1 MNNDE
6 AKQKAGEW
14 AGEAGGELLPLLTA
28 NELAGI
34 VNEAIFG
41 ERVACVAV
49 CEAQAILQDD
59 AFRFG
64 LTPTDGDLA
73 EKCAEGIKARG
84 QDNLRKPSQENRKGN
99 Q

>member
-1 MNNDE
+1 MTNDE
-6 AKQKAGEW
+6 AKQKADEW
-14 AGEAGGELLPLLTA
+14 TGEAGGELLPLLTA

-34 VNEAIFG
+34 VNEAIFI

-49 CEAQAILQDD
+49 CEAQAILQDS

-73 EKCAEGIKARG
+73 DKCAEGIKAR
-84 QDNLRKPSQENRKGN
+84 QSNLRKPT
-99 Q
+99 